1 MEQKNNQNNTQE
13 KLLYSVSEFAKL
25 LGIGETLASAIVNSG
40 LIPYLKLGGRKIRR
54 KSVEKF
60 LDEYDGY
67 DLTNLSNIHPIRN
80 EQKGA

>member
-1 MEQKNNQNNTQE
+1 MDQKYNQKNTKE
-13 KLLYSVSEFAKL
+13 KLLYSVPEFAKL

-40 LIPYLKLGGRKIRR
+40 LIQYLNLGGRKIRR
-54 KSVEKF
+54 ESVEKF

-67 DLTNLSNIHPIRN
+67 DLSNLSNIRPIRN